1 MRFKLCSRKPSLL
14 IRWPWIIHYM
24 STKHGHKRWRFKYCM
39 TLVGFTTCNYPPL
52 PLNVYLIAL
61 NFLRVMWMLFNK
73 IPGRG
78 SIIIQSSFIL
88 SGILK
93 AASLLYLRIY
103 IDINCA
109 LRPTQRNIHFLVSVC
124 VSHCLWNSGQCY
136 TRQWERNNY
145 NRFIYSIRPV

>member
-24 STKHGHKRWRFKYCM
+24 STKHGHKRWRSHYCM
-39 TLVGFTTCNYPPL
+39 ILVGFTCNYPPL
-52 PLNVYLIAL
+52 SLNVYLIAL

-78 SIIIQSSFIL
+78 SMIIQSSFIL

-93 AASLLYLRIY
+93 AASLLYLWIY
-103 IDINCA
+103 ININCA
-109 LRPTQRNIHFLVSVC
+109 LRPKQRNIYIWVSVC
-124 VSHCLWNSGQCY
+124 VSVKSRPMLHSAMRAKQLQSLYIQY
-136 TRQWERNNY
+136 TTC
-145 NRFIYSIRPV
+145 IT